1 MKAFIKS
8 LKVVV
13 LLGMTLILVGC
24 GTPKEDNITI
34 QDFKEVGAVYD
45 TKEAAIA
52 NNVGDTR
59 ETALA
64 PLWFKSN
71 GTMYTRND
79 FRTVDKIRKGEL
91 PVPQTYYTDL
101 TTLNTVTHFWYT
113 TPEYAVYVTGASE
126 NDAQYVLDHL
136 GED

>member
-1 MKAFIKS
+1 MATLFKS

-13 LLGMTLILVGC
+13 LVGMTLILVGC
-24 GTPKEDNITI
+24 ASKNEDNITV
-34 QDFKEVGAVYD
+34 QDFKAVGAVYD

-52 NNVGDTR
+52 NNVWDTR

-71 GTMYTRND
+71 GTMYNRND
-79 FRTVDKIRKGEL
+79 FRTVEKIKKGEL

-113 TPEYAVYVTGASE
+113 TPKDAVEITGATE
-126 NDAQYVLDHL
+126 NEARYVLDHL
-136 GED
+136 GN